1 MKPVRWFVFSDVH
14 LPYQDQRKLDLVLDI
29 AQDILDQ
36 DDVICINGDLL
47 DFYWINLH
55 STVKHPDVRG
65 SLDEEIDSG
74 IEFLTNLRKRFPK
87 NRIIL
92 KFGNHEYRLD
102 RYIVQHSKVFWN
114 MLKLENMLQLSEF
127 NIKWTPYNL
136 RTQVEKTNLYIQHS
150 PPSYAKNPA
159 QTSLEKK
166 IDGNY
171 IWGCTH
177 RPSTAYRTSCNGV
190 TYEAHTL
197 GWLGSTNQTKSHEQ
211 VFSYVKNHEDWGSSF
226 AVVDIIGKEFFIH
239 HCLIKNYKTTFG
251 GIWYEG

>member
-14 LPYQDQRKLDLVLDI
+14 GPFDDPRKTQLVLDI
-29 AQDILDQ
+29 ADDILEPN
-36 DDVICINGDLL
+36 DVICINGDLL
-47 DFYWINLH
+47 DFYQVNMH
-55 STVKHPDVRG
+55 GPKHPDVQENLENEMFWG
-65 SLDEEIDSG
+65 EEFIS
-74 IEFLTNLRKRFPK
+74 NLRKRFPK
-87 NRIIL
+87 NRIIF
-92 KFGNHEYRLD
+92 KAGNHEHRLE
-102 RYIVQHSKVFWN
+102 RFIIQYSKVFWN
-114 MLKLENMLQLSEF
+114 LLKIEKQLRLEQYDIE
-127 NIKWTPYNL
+127 WTPYNE
-136 RTQVEKTNLYIQHS
+136 RTRVEKTNLFIQHS

-197 GWLGSTNQTKSHEQ
+197 GWLGSTTLSKSHSQ

-226 AVVDIIGKEFFIH
+226 AVIDVIGKEFFIH
-239 HCLIKNYKTTFG
+239 HCIIRNYKTSFG
-251 GIWYEG
+251 GVWYEG